1 MDWVESIHRAIRYME
16 DHLREELT
24 IRDIAQQAEPL
35 PVKRTVKKYKV
46 FLASSQALL
55 ATFYA
60 AKHNSCFS
68 IGVNTP
74 KLRCTLLVL

>member
-1 MDWVESIHRAIRYME
+1 MDATHDKRASPH
-16 DHLREELT
+16 D
-24 IRDIAQQAEPL
+24 EPL

>member
-1 MDWVESIHRAIRYME
+1 MSVTYRPDKPNET
-16 DHLREELT
+16 EELKKEVET
-24 IRDIAQQAEPL
+24 VKAAGESEPL

>member
-1 MDWVESIHRAIRYME
+1 MI
-16 DHLREELT
+16 
-24 IRDIAQQAEPL
+24 EPH